1 MSNPFYPQ
9 QPQRPQRPQPGQLGQ
24 PTAGQPPKPP
34 KKPFTPPWAPREPDA
49 PKRNWPWIV
58 GGIFAVLILTLGV
71 AATVNDYE
79 SPSAADA
86 ARNSTTARL
95 TPIVTR
101 TMTPEE
107 VAAKNARQEQ
117 ARRQQEEQQAKQQA
131 AIDAEKARLAA
142 IEAAKWDR
150 NTYQTLSDRDF
161 ALVMKNPDA
170 NKGRKLV
177 VYGHVTQFDSVTGP
191 DRFRADTMAAP
202 QDYSFQYDN
211 NTVVTGAMPLLVN
224 VVSRDFVTMYVE
236 VSGSHTYST
245 TLGGETT
252 VPKLNALMLDVTGSS

>member
-1 MSNPFYPQ
+1 MTNPFYPQ
-9 QPQRPQRPQPGQLGQ
+9 RPQGSQPGQLGQ
-24 PTAGQPPKPP
+24 PTAGQSPKPP

-71 AATVNDYE
+71 AATVNDYD
-79 SPSAADA
+79 SPSAADT

-95 TPIVTR
+95 TR

-107 VAAKNARQEQ
+107 VAARNAQQEQ
-117 ARRQQEEQQAKQQA
+117 ARRQQEEQQAKRQA
-131 AIDAEKARLAA
+131 AINAEKARLAA

-150 NTYQTLSDRDF
+150 ATYETLSDRDF

-202 QDYSFQYDN
+202 QDYSFLYDN
-211 NTVVTGAMPLLVN
+211 NTVVTGTVPLLTN
-224 VVSRDFVTMYVE
+224 VVSGDFVTMYVE

>member
-1 MSNPFYPQ
+1 M
-9 QPQRPQRPQPGQLGQ
+9 
-24 PTAGQPPKPP
+24 
-34 KKPFTPPWAPREPDA
+34 
-49 PKRNWPWIV
+49 
-58 GGIFAVLILTLGV
+58 LILTLGV

-86 ARNSTTARL
+86 ARNPTTARL

-107 VAAKNARQEQ
+107 VAARNAQQEQ
-117 ARRQQEEQQAKQQA
+117 ARRQQEEQQAKRQA

-150 NTYQTLSDRDF
+150 TTYETLSDRDF

-211 NTVVTGAMPLLVN
+211 NTVVTGTAPLLAN
-224 VVSRDFVTMYVE
+224 PVSGDFVTMYV
-236 VSGSHTYST
+236 VVAGSHRYST